1 MNESNLS
8 VDIKG
13 DDMSKYDIEIFNL
26 TKKYSLKGKGKKIT
40 ALNNINLKIKK
51 GEIFGLLGPNGAGK
65 TTMVSILTT
74 LIQPTSGYATIL
86 GYNILKQPK
95 LIKRKIGLML
105 GGEMIYYRL
114 TGYNNLKFFCKLYNI
129 KDYKLKIN
137 KLAEKFNLTQWLN
150 QYVEYYS
157 TGMKVKLALA
167 RVLLVDPQILFLDE
181 PMLGLDPNIIEEL
194 IEILIN
200 MKKTIFLTSHQ
211 MYIVQKLC
219 DRIGFLREGE
229 IIKVDSQQNFKKLLQ
244 DEIKFQMKVKEEKK
258 QLIAKLSSMD
268 FINNVESKEE
278 NIYFSII
285 NQKFYPKL
293 FNVLKNFQI
302 MQFNELEPSL
312 NDIFIRLSI

>member
-1 MNESNLS
+1 MNESYPS
-8 VDIKG
+8 VDKK
-13 DDMSKYDIEIFNL
+13 DDNMSKYDIEMFNL
-26 TKKYSLKGKGKKIT
+26 TKDYLLKGKGRKIT

-74 LIQPTSGYATIL
+74 LIQPTSGYATVL

-129 KDYKLKIN
+129 KDFKLKIN
-137 KLAEKFNLTQWLN
+137 KLAEQFNLTQWLN

-157 TGMKVKLALA
+157 TGMKVKLALV
-167 RVLLVDPQILFLDE
+167 RVLLVEPKILFLDE

-229 IIKVDSQQNFKKLLQ
+229 ILKVDSQQNFKKLLQ
-244 DEIKFQMKVKEEKK
+244 DEIKFQMKVKYEKK
-258 QLIAKLSSMD
+258 QLITKLSSVD
-268 FINNVESKEE
+268 FINNVESKED
-278 NIYFSII
+278 NIFFSII

-293 FNVLKNFQI
+293 FNILQNFQI

-312 NDIFIRLSI
+312 NDIFIRLST